1 MKTGKVKGIE
11 TLLGLRWRVDPL
23 SDAVANFILDVIY
36 RLRVQLIMIGFV
48 LSVALNVFQVL
59 SKALLVICDQTLAD
73 AEGVV
78 ICSSMKQIVSILV
91 IEIRQAQRVH

>member
-1 MKTGKVKGIE
+1 M
-11 TLLGLRWRVDPL
+11 
-23 SDAVANFILDVIY
+23 SDTVSNFILDVIY

-78 ICSSMKQIVSILV
+78 ICCSMK
-91 IEIRQAQRVH
+91 